1 MNLKSFV
8 WMYYYNNFII
18 GAWLSSWSQG
28 AGSVWGQVHS
38 LSVWCVLFLSER
50 LLITLPKCTINRLD
64 ISVQYL
70 IWCWRKYE
78 ALSLRVTVFTVCF
91 VESPFHLKQK
101 PVRNTENISIQS
113 TTEYM
118 QKQPI
123 LSVTQTCAGQDAARS
138 RGVFCERRR
147 NAGADSCDPRWHHCL
162 VNAASPAWVS
172 VIPSLTTSTR
182 RT

>member
-1 MNLKSFV
+1 MYRRKCFILNQVVICHYCMLWRKDTTMHKSYIFFWV
-8 WMYYYNNFII
+8 YYNNFII

-28 AGSVWGQVHS
+28 AGSVWGQVRS
-38 LSVWCVLFLSER
+38 LSVWCVLFLSKR

-101 PVRNTENISIQS
+101 PMRRCKHRKHQHSEHLRIYANATNIGHDTNLRGSRCREIKRSLLWETE
-113 TTEYM
+113 
-118 QKQPI
+118 
-123 LSVTQTCAGQDAARS
+123 
-138 RGVFCERRR
+138 ERRGR
-147 NAGADSCDPRWHHCL
+147 
-162 VNAASPAWVS
+162 
-172 VIPSLTTSTR
+172 
-182 RT
+182 